1 MAKRKKVSPLC
12 VYTNNQVRC
21 SVRAMPAACTV
32 MTYHGSRAEPN
43 KHRAPAHKTVRGR
56 QTRPHLNSSCATTH
70 IHFEDKPSQH
80 SSENSPLIPAV
91 PQRAHWQSEDYFTAV
106 FPVFTDSEL
115 LRSWSRPK
123 TSLWHPFS
131 NFHKFTASASY
142 KRKATLQIK
151 SRLTRPHLFM
161 RPAQW
166 RLLLFPREEAHF
178 RPQHTSCPLN
188 CINF

>member
-1 MAKRKKVSPLC
+1 MGAERNL
-12 VYTNNQVRC
+12 TNTERL
-21 SVRAMPAACTV
+21 R
-32 MTYHGSRAEPN
+32 
-43 KHRAPAHKTVRGR
+43 
-56 QTRPHLNSSCATTH
+56 TRRPVADKQARTLTLHVPPTTH

-115 LRSWSRPK
+115 LRSWCRPK

-166 RLLLFPREEAHF
+166 RLLLVPREEA
-178 RPQHTSCPLN
+178 
-188 CINF
+188 NFSASTYKLSIKLY